1 MYLVTTGHL
10 TESASCISKQAM
22 PMHWQICVHS
32 SPGRGLCLYN
42 STYKKENIYKH
53 YSFKLL
59 LAELPVATYKIFT
72 NLWLDFTYGSQFSKL
87 QLYLWAHRK
96 KNLPLESVIF
106 KYLNSPLT
114 TAVPSQWSRFWFR
127 NCAEK
132 DSKVTILHL
141 KDNIYIKIRNK
152 KGTQKRF
159 LLSRTQIFWDWIALS
174 KHRRLFCYTSPP
186 LSQ

>member
-42 STYKKENIYKH
+42 STCKKENIYKH

-87 QLYLWAHRK
+87 QLYLWAHGK

-159 LLSRTQIFWDWIALS
+159 LLSRTQIFWDWIAFS
-174 KHRRLFCYTSPP
+174 KHQRLFCYTSPP

>member
-1 MYLVTTGHL
+1 MRNITETCQKLSKGKVFERDNNIFNQCFIRCIILVTTGHL

-42 STYKKENIYKH
+42 STCKKENIYKH

-96 KNLPLESVIF
+96 K
-106 KYLNSPLT
+106 KLT
-114 TAVPSQWSRFWFR
+114 SRI
-127 NCAEK
+127 
-132 DSKVTILHL
+132 SHL
-141 KDNIYIKIRNK
+141 
-152 KGTQKRF
+152 
-159 LLSRTQIFWDWIALS
+159 QIFELS
-174 KHRRLFCYTSPP
+174 INNYSPFP
-186 LSQ
+186 MIEVLV

>member
-1 MYLVTTGHL
+1 MPTNKYLFIQAQAEATVYRIALTKRKIIIGITLCQTAPSRITSSHIQELYKPVTGLHIRLSVFQVTAV
-10 TESASCISKQAM
+10 SM
-22 PMHWQICVHS
+22 S
-32 SPGRGLCLYN
+32 S
-42 STYKKENIYKH
+42 
-53 YSFKLL
+53 
-59 LAELPVATYKIFT
+59 
-72 NLWLDFTYGSQFSKL
+72 Q
-87 QLYLWAHRK
+87 K